1 MDNLLEGYSNEEV
14 FKALKIV
21 TELKLGRECGVLP
34 EFIRV
39 RAIESSDDEFD
50 LIQAYNYY
58 MRELRRGSVL
68 LSEEETKEC
77 GFKSRIAIDV
87 EIKDLIIF
95 LNKQPNI
102 ETLYSCSG
110 HQFVRGQITFKG
122 LLKFPQV
129 DDFKVEYAEECD
141 ETKVSFDIP
150 ETSYGYLNKLRK
162 LYNYFYLINYN
173 NLKTLT
179 REEINKIKIKE
190 SSKESQAI

>member
-1 MDNLLEGYSNEEV
+1 MDRLLDEYSNEEV
-14 FKALKIV
+14 LKALKII
-21 TELKLGRECGVLP
+21 TELKLERECGKLP
-34 EFIRV
+34 EFIRARV
-39 RAIESSDDEFD
+39 TETSEEDFD

-68 LSEEETKEC
+68 LSDEEVEKC

-95 LNKQPNI
+95 LNTQPNI

-129 DDFKVEYAEECD
+129 EDFKVEYADERD

-150 ETSYGYLNKLRK
+150 ERSYDYLNKLRK

-179 REEINKIKIKE
+179 RDEVNNIKINE
-190 SSKESQAI
+190 SKVS